1 MGIPWWSSGQDS
13 QLSLPR
19 VVFLLSLRPSVLSNY
34 LRPHGLQPAM
44 LLCPWDSPDKD
55 TGVGFHFLLQ
65 GIFLTQESNPCL
77 LCWQADSL
85 LLRLLGPGFKPWC
98 WGTKIIQAV
107 QCGKKKKRERERKRE
122 KLISDTTQKLS

>member
-1 MGIPWWSSGQDS
+1 MVQWLGLLALTAESCFFVVTETLSPVQLFATSWTVACYASLSMGFP
-13 QLSLPR
+13 
-19 VVFLLSLRPSVLSNY
+19 
-34 LRPHGLQPAM
+34 
-44 LLCPWDSPDKD
+44 KD

-107 QCGKKKKRERERKRE
+107 QCGKKKKKRE
-122 KLISDTTQKLS
+122 KEREKERKAYI